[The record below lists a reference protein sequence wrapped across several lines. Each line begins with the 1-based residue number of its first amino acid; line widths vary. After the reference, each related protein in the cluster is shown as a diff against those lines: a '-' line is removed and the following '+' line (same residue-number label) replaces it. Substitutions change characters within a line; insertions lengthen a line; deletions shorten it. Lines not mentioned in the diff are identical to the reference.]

1 MPRCLIVDDDLDS
14 REGYSEYLRANGYV
28 VDTLEDAREALGTIR
43 QHRPDVVLLDLQ
55 MPHIDG
61 WELLR
66 QLRADPPIAD
76 VPVVVVSACVFPDDR
91 ARAAEAG
98 CNMFLTKPCLPDEVL
113 SSVQSVLAMS
123 NLRK

>member
-1 MPRCLIVDDDLDS
+1 MDDDLDS